1 MFKINGSKNYKVLYV
16 KGGKGQK
23 NEYTFLTVEG
33 EASKGQKYPE
43 RLKINLWGENLEGK
57 VTKDSFIKILG
68 ANSVGIVSSQDK
80 NDPNKWYQ
88 NLTIE
93 CGAGDIQVVENET
106 GTNKSAM
113 PDNTQPIDDA
123 EKLPF

>member
-23 NEYTFLTVEG
+23 NEYTFLIVEG
-33 EASKGQKYPE
+33 EKSKGQKYPE

-68 ANSVGIVSSQDK
+68 ANSVGLVPSQDK

-93 CGAGDIQVVENET
+93 CGTGDVQVVENET
-106 GTNKSAM
+106 VTNKSNASDDM
-113 PDNTQPIDDA
+113 QPIDEA
-123 EKLPF
+123 EELPF

>member
-1 MFKINGSKNYKVLYV
+1 MIKINGSKNYKVLYV

-33 EASKGQKYPE
+33 ETNKGQKYPE
-43 RLKINLWGENLEGK
+43 RLKINLWGENLEGEI
-57 VTKDSFIKILG
+57 TKDSFIKILG
-68 ANSVGIVSSQDK
+68 ANSVGLVSSQDK

-106 GTNKSAM
+106 WVNKSNAHNDM
-113 PDNTQPIDDA
+113 QPIDDA
-123 EKLPF
+123 EELPF

>member
-1 MFKINGSKNYKVLYV
+1 MIKINGSKNYKVSYI

-33 EASKGQKYPE
+33 ETNKGQKYPE
-43 RLKINLWGENLEGK
+43 RLKINLWGENLEGEI
-57 VTKDSFIKILG
+57 TKDSFIKILG
-68 ANSVGIVSSQDK
+68 ANSVGLVSSQDK

-93 CGAGDIQVVENET
+93 CGTGDVQVVENET

-113 PDNTQPIDDA
+113 PDNMQPIDDA
-123 EKLPF
+123 GELPF

>member
-1 MFKINGSKNYKVLYV
+1 MIKINGSKNYKVLYV

-23 NEYTFLTVEG
+23 NEYTFLVVEG
-33 EASKGQKYPE
+33 ETNKGRKYPE

-57 VTKDSFIKILG
+57 ITKDSFIKILG
-68 ANSVGIVSSQDK
+68 ANSVGLVSSQDK

-93 CGAGDIQVVENET
+93 CGTGDVQVVENET
-106 GTNKSAM
+106 VTNKSNASDDM
-113 PDNTQPIDDA
+113 QPINDA
-123 EKLPF
+123 EELPF

>member
-1 MFKINGSKNYKVLYV
+1 MFKINGSKNYKVSYI

-33 EASKGQKYPE
+33 ETSKGQKYPE

-68 ANSVGIVSSQDK
+68 ANSIGIVSSQDK

-106 GTNKSAM
+106 GTNKSNA
-113 PDNTQPIDDA
+113 PDDMQPIDDS
-123 EKLPF
+123 EELPF

>member
-1 MFKINGSKNYKVLYV
+1 MIKINGSKNYKVLYV

-33 EASKGQKYPE
+33 ETNKGQKYPE
-43 RLKINLWGENLEGK
+43 RLKINLWGENLEGEI
-57 VTKDSFIKILG
+57 TKDSFIKILG
-68 ANSVGIVSSQDK
+68 ANSVGLVSSQDK

-93 CGAGDIQVVENET
+93 CGTGDVQVVENET
-106 GTNKSAM
+106 WVNKSNASDDM
-113 PDNTQPIDDA
+113 QPIDDS
-123 EKLPF
+123 EEFPF

>member
-1 MFKINGSKNYKVLYV
+1 MFKINGSKNYKVSYI

-33 EASKGQKYPE
+33 EINKGQKYPE
-43 RLKINLWGENLEGK
+43 RLKINLWGENLEGEI
-57 VTKDSFIKILG
+57 TKDSFIKILG
-68 ANSVGIVSSQDK
+68 ANSVGLVSSQDK

-88 NLTIE
+88 NLTIG

-106 GTNKSAM
+106 VINKSNA
-113 PDNTQPIDDA
+113 PDDMQPIDDA
-123 EKLPF
+123 EELPF